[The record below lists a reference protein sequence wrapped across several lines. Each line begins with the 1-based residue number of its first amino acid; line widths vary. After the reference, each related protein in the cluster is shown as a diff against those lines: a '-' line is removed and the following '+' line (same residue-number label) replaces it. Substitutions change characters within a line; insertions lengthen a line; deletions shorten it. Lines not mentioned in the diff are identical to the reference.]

1 MTARVL
7 VVDDI
12 LSNVKLLEAKLTAEY
27 FEVVTAFN
35 GAECLARI
43 EEGIPDIVLLDVM
56 MPGMDGFEVCRRI
69 KSNPRTAHLPVVM
82 VTALD
87 QPSDRVAGLEAGAD
101 DFLTKPV
108 DDAALF
114 ARVRSLVRLKMMT
127 DELRMREAT
136 GQSMGLVDPAQTLI
150 DAAPSGRILAIED
163 RPESATWLAGAL
175 QPQHEVSTVDTF
187 EEALVRVRGGD
198 YDLVIVSL
206 GMRGFDGLRLC
217 SQLRS
222 LPEGRNVPILVVVSD
237 GDRRKLN
244 QALEMGVNDYL
255 ARPVDKN
262 ELVARVRTQLRK
274 KRYADRLR
282 HNVQLSLEMAIT
294 DQLTG
299 LHNRRYMSRHL
310 DNLISSAKRT
320 AKPLAFLIL
329 DIDYFKS
336 VNDGYGHDIGD
347 EVLKEFA
354 NRIAANVRGIDLAC
368 RYGGEEFVVVMPD
381 TDMAFAYSVAERLR
395 KSIEFDTGRD
405 QPPTWQGQHHHQHRH
420 RVVGRQHGHR
430 RSATSSRRSGPL
442 QRQARRPQPRRG
454 RRGLASVFRLCQL
467 DRLVDHPYEDFRLA
481 RAGDHVAVLED
492 EGRHA
497 RDPHLVCE
505 MVFVLDGV
513 LVGILRKQLAE
524 LVPDACRHPQ
534 QSPSARCDR
543 RYCGPAR
550 SRRRTIARPARPA
563 RRCRRPIG

>member
-12 LSNVKLLEAKLTAEY
+12 LSNVKLLEAKLTSEY
-27 FEVVTAFN
+27 FDVVTAFS
-35 GAECLARI
+35 GPEALGKMEECD
-43 EEGIPDIVLLDVM
+43 PDIVLLDVM

-69 KSNPRTAHLPVVM
+69 KANPKTAHIPVVM

-136 GQSMGLVDPAQTLI
+136 GQGMGLVDPAVTFSESGI
-150 DAAPSGRILAIED
+150 VGRILMIED
-163 RPESATWLAGAL
+163 RADSAAWFSQAL
-175 QPQHEVSTVDTF
+175 RKENDVSCVDTF

-198 YDLVIVSL
+198 FDLIIVSL

-222 LPEGRNVPILVVVSD
+222 LPEGRHVPILVVVSD
-237 GDRRKLN
+237 GDKRKLH

-255 ARPVDKN
+255 TRPVDTN
-262 ELVARVRTQLRK
+262 ELVARVRTQVRK

-299 LHNRRYMSRHL
+299 LHNRRYMARHL
-310 DNLISSAKRT
+310 DNLILQSQRT
-320 AKPLAFLIL
+320 GKPLAFVIM
-329 DIDYFKS
+329 DIDFFKK
-336 VNDGYGHDIGD
+336 VNDNHGHDVGD
-347 EVLKEFA
+347 EVLQEFA
-354 NRIAANVRGIDLAC
+354 RRISANVRGCDLAC

-381 TDMAFAYSVAERLR
+381 TDVPLAYSISERLR
-395 KSIEFDTGRD
+395 KSIESTPVAISRGPGKLSVTVSIGIAGCSGAGDSADALLRRADQALYNAKNSGRN
-405 QPPTWQGQHHHQHRH
+405 
-420 RVVGRQHGHR
+420 RVV
-430 RSATSSRRSGPL
+430 A
-442 QRQARRPQPRRG
+442 A
-454 RRGLASVFRLCQL
+454 A
-467 DRLVDHPYEDFRLA
+467 A
-481 RAGDHVAVLED
+481 
-492 EGRHA
+492 
-497 RDPHLVCE
+497 
-505 MVFVLDGV
+505 
-513 LVGILRKQLAE
+513 
-524 LVPDACRHPQ
+524 
-534 QSPSARCDR
+534 
-543 RYCGPAR
+543 
-550 SRRRTIARPARPA
+550 
-563 RRCRRPIG
+563 

>member
-12 LSNVKLLEAKLTAEY
+12 LSNVKLLEAKLSAEY

-35 GAECLARI
+35 GLEALEKV
-43 EEGIPDIVLLDVM
+43 EESEPDIILLDVM

-69 KSNPRTAHLPVVM
+69 KQNPKTAHVPVVM

-127 DELRMREAT
+127 DELRMRETT
-136 GQSMGLVDPAQTLI
+136 GQNMGLVDPAETLI
-150 DAAPSGRILAIED
+150 EAAPGGRILVIED
-163 RPESATWLAGAL
+163 RPESVAWFNSALAPAN
-175 QPQHEVSTVDTF
+175 EVSAVDMF
-187 EEALVRVRGGD
+187 EEAVVRVRGGD
-198 YDLVIVSL
+198 FDLIIVSL
-206 GMRGFDGLRLC
+206 GLRGFDGLRLC

-237 GDRRKLN
+237 GDRRKLT

-255 ARPVDKN
+255 TRPVDRN
-262 ELVARVRTQLRK
+262 ELTARVRTQLRK

-310 DNLISSAKRT
+310 DTLIGNARRSG
-320 AKPLAFLIL
+320 KPISFLIM
-329 DIDYFKS
+329 DIDHFKS
-336 VNDGYGHDIGD
+336 VNDTHGHDIGD
-347 EVLKEFA
+347 EVLREFA
-354 NRIAANVRGIDLAC
+354 GRISANVRGIDLAC

-381 TDMAFAYSVAERLR
+381 TDVAFASTIAERLR
-395 KSIEFDTGRD
+395 
-405 QPPTWQGQHHHQHRH
+405 
-420 RVVGRQHGHR
+420 
-430 RSATSSRRSGPL
+430 
-442 QRQARRPQPRRG
+442 
-454 RRGLASVFRLCQL
+454 ASVEATPFKISRAPNSLCITISIGIASSECGDDGADAL
-467 DRLVDHPYEDFRLA
+467 LH
-481 RAGDHVAVLED
+481 RADQALYRAKR
-492 EGRHA
+492 EGRNRVIA
-497 RDPHLVCE
+497 
-505 MVFVLDGV
+505 
-513 LVGILRKQLAE
+513 
-524 LVPDACRHPQ
+524 DA
-534 QSPSARCDR
+534 A
-543 RYCGPAR
+543 
-550 SRRRTIARPARPA
+550 
-563 RRCRRPIG
+563 

>member
-27 FEVVTAFN
+27 FEVMTAFN
-35 GAECLARI
+35 GQECLSKM
-43 EEGIPDIVLLDVM
+43 EQVVPDIVLLDVM

-69 KSNPRTAHLPVVM
+69 KSNPKTAHVPVVM

-127 DELRMREAT
+127 DELRMREST
-136 GQSMGLVDPAQTLI
+136 GQGMGLIDPAETFTENSQ
-150 DAAPSGRILAIED
+150 SGRILVIED
-163 RPESATWLAGAL
+163 RAESVAWFTSAL
-175 QPQHEVSTVDTF
+175 SPNHQVASVDTF
-187 EEALVRVRGGD
+187 EETLVRVKGGD
-198 YDLVIVSL
+198 FDLIVVSL

-222 LPEGRNVPILVVVSD
+222 LPEGRHVPILVVVSD
-237 GDRRKLN
+237 GDRRKLT

-255 ARPVDKN
+255 TRPVDKN

-310 DNLISSAKRT
+310 DTLVSSARKNGR
-320 AKPLAFLIL
+320 PLAFVIM
-329 DIDYFKS
+329 DIDYFKQ
-336 VNDGYGHDIGD
+336 VNDTHGHDIGD

-354 NRIAANVRGIDLAC
+354 NRINANVRGLDLAC

-381 TDMAFAYSVAERLR
+381 TDMSFAYSISERLR
-395 KSIEFDTGRD
+395 QSIETTPVKISRAPHALNITISIGIASLENGDASAEALLRRAD
-405 QPPTWQGQHHHQHRH
+405 QALYR
-420 RVVGRQHGHR
+420 
-430 RSATSSRRSGPL
+430 AKRSG
-442 QRQARRPQPRRG
+442 RNK
-454 RRGLASVFRLCQL
+454 V
-467 DRLVDHPYEDFRLA
+467 
-481 RAGDHVAVLED
+481 VA
-492 EGRHA
+492 
-497 RDPHLVCE
+497 
-505 MVFVLDGV
+505 
-513 LVGILRKQLAE
+513 
-524 LVPDACRHPQ
+524 DA
-534 QSPSARCDR
+534 A
-543 RYCGPAR
+543 
-550 SRRRTIARPARPA
+550 
-563 RRCRRPIG
+563 